1 MLMYWIYGT
10 LLKLG
15 MPLVVVYL
23 ALRAVRNPEYR
34 SSLAQRLGALP
45 PLRPGGIWLHAVSV
59 GEVLSAVSLLRQW
72 KQARPDCPVTVSVGT
87 LAGRKLAGDKLAGL
101 ADNVVFAP
109 LDYAWIVRRFLK
121 ALRPRLVAVMETEIW
136 PNLWRESKRAGAG
149 LVVVNGRISEKAFP
163 RYRSLR
169 WFFRAVLQHPDAILA
184 QNELYRQRYLAL
196 GAPEERLQAAGNL
209 KYDFQP
215 GEPSEEVVALL
226 RRLEP
231 SAVWVAAST
240 MPPAGP
246 GDPDEDELV
255 VDAFLQL
262 NQPRLLLLL
271 APRRPERF
279 ASAAQLLARRGV
291 SFLRRSELTADSRL
305 DLPGCLLLDSIGE
318 LAALFSVADAVF
330 MGGTLVDRGGHNI
343 LEPAFFGK
351 AVISG
356 PNLQNFPEIA
366 EDFRAH
372 DAMVEV
378 RDGDELTAAVRRLLS
393 NPAESWA
400 VGARGNEVA
409 RRRTGAT
416 VRVLQQL
423 LSTYESA
430 VPGLVAGPLT
440 RVVLT
445 PLGWFWW
452 AGLAIDRRRYG
463 APKKLPRPVIS
474 VGGLA
479 VGGVGKTPF
488 ALALARIL
496 RDSGRRP
503 AFLTRGYAR
512 RDAGSIVV
520 AGPGEDLPVDQTGD
534 EAQLLI
540 RSALGP
546 VAIGSRRY
554 DSARQLL
561 RAHQADVF
569 LLDDGFQHWPLDRDL
584 DIVLLD
590 ALNPLGGGAVLPLGR
605 LREPCSALRRASAV
619 VIMRAEQGGVY
630 EGLERE
636 IRRWNPAA
644 PIFLASLKPRGWI
657 NAASGEPGAP
667 QGPCAAFCGLGNP
680 ESFWRS
686 LRRQHLEVV
695 QCRSFPDHHRYS
707 PAEIDRLS
715 RLAPA
720 LLTTEKDAMNL
731 PSGSPPNIWFL
742 RIEVD
747 INERERFISWLDG
760 RLALL

>member
-1 MLMYWIYGT
+1 MLMYWIYGA

-15 MPLVVVYL
+15 MPLVAAYL

-34 SSLAQRLGALP
+34 SSLAERLGALP

-72 KQARPDCPVTVSVGT
+72 KQVRPDCPVTVSVGT

-149 LVVVNGRISEKAFP
+149 LVVINGRISEKAFP

-169 WFFRAVLQHPDAILA
+169 WFFRAVLQYPDAILA

-196 GAPEERLQAAGNL
+196 GAPAERLHAAGNL

-215 GEPSEEVVALL
+215 GEPSPEVVALI
-226 RRLEP
+226 RRLQP

-246 GDPDEDELV
+246 GDPDEDDLV
-255 VDAFLQL
+255 VDTFLQL

-291 SFLRRSELTADSRL
+291 NFLRRSELAPSSHL
-305 DLPGCLLLDSIGE
+305 ELPGCLLLDSIGE
-318 LAALFSVADAVF
+318 LAALFSVADTVF

-351 AVISG
+351 PVISG

-372 DAMVEV
+372 DALVEV
-378 RDGDELTAAVRRLLS
+378 GGGDELTAAVRRLLS
-393 NPAESWA
+393 NPAESRE
-400 VGARGNEVA
+400 VGARGKEVA

-416 VRVLQQL
+416 ARVLQQL
-423 LSTYESA
+423 LGTYESA
-430 VPGLVAGPLT
+430 VPGLVAGPLE
-440 RVVLT
+440 RWALT
-445 PLGWFWW
+445 PFCWLWR
-452 AGLAIDRRRYG
+452 AGLAIDRWRCV
-463 APKKLPRPVIS
+463 AQKLPLPVIS

-488 ALALARIL
+488 TLALARIL

-512 RDAGSIVV
+512 RDSRSIVV
-520 AGPGEDLPVDQTGD
+520 AGPADDVPVDRTGD

-561 RAHQADVF
+561 SAHAVDFF

-605 LREPCSALRRASAV
+605 LRESFSALRRASAV

-636 IRRWNPAA
+636 IRRWNPAV
-644 PIFLASLKPRGWI
+644 PIFRAGLNPRGWI
-657 NAASGEPGAP
+657 NAASGEPGTP

-686 LRRQHLEVV
+686 LRRQNLEVV
-695 QCRSFPDHHRYS
+695 ERCSFPDHHRYT
-707 PAEIDRLS
+707 PAEIERLS

-731 PSGSPPNIWFL
+731 PAAAPPNIWFL
-742 RIEVD
+742 RVEAD
-747 INERERFISWLDG
+747 INEGERFISWLDG